1 VRGTTSRKIVKMVR
15 DAGAREVHL
24 RISAPPT
31 RWPCYYGIDTPVRSE
46 LIAATHTEDEI
57 ARYVTADSI
66 GYLSEK
72 GLHEAVRAEPR
83 SFCDA
88 CFTGEYLVQL
98 APPGAGCGGDG
109 PEPKAKAE
117 GGAAER

>member
-1 VRGTTSRKIVKMVR
+1 
-15 DAGAREVHL
+15 
-24 RISAPPT
+24 
-31 RWPCYYGIDTPVRSE
+31 VRSE
-46 LIAATHTEDEI
+46 LIAATHSQEEI
-57 ARYVTADSI
+57 VRYVTADSL

-98 APPGAGCGGDG
+98 TPPEA
-109 PEPKAKAE
+109 AE
-117 GGAAER
+117 GRAVVAADARR